1 MSERNNQIWA
11 IDLDTLWFTKSTT
24 KDNPWQSPI
33 CNGFFFGGEGLILCS
48 NIRKILVWLNSLNI
62 PSFNLCLL
70 SLVTAAST
78 LNFRGLA
85 FQWYEPNKSQQWN
98 SRPIYWEFHHPNWR
112 THIFFR
118 EVGLNHQPDIISYYS
133 HIPTRYSPSI
143 ALLLPAGRPSGTAK
157 TTWDPQSL
165 PALGADLPPG
175 QEPRRSRCRG
185 GASTG
190 DASDVWQG
198 RVFFYGFTI
207 DHCPKAGRNMIF

>member
-1 MSERNNQIWA
+1 MEFTIKTGW
-11 IDLDTLWFTKSTT
+11 WF
-24 KDNPWQSPI
+24 
-33 CNGFFFGGEGLILCS
+33 GF
-48 NIRKILVWLNSLNI
+48 V
-62 PSFNLCLL
+62 
-70 SLVTAAST
+70 
-78 LNFRGLA
+78 
-85 FQWYEPNKSQQWN
+85 
-98 SRPIYWEFHHPNWR
+98 PIYWEFHHPNWR

-118 EVGLNHQPDIISYYS
+118 GVGLNHQPDIISYYS

-175 QEPRRSRCRG
+175 QEPRRSRCHG

-198 RVFFYGFTI
+198 RVFLWFHNWSLSESRQKHDILMDNNGTYMDI
-207 DHCPKAGRNMIF
+207 CLL